1 VRKLHMSAVAA
12 ATTIVLT
19 SAATAA
25 RAQEAAEAAAPPMQM
40 MEEIVVTAQKRE
52 EKLQD
57 VPLSVAAFTGV
68 TLQQAG
74 VDNVTQLTKLV
85 PNMNIN
91 RGTQVSNL
99 RMVVRGVGSAGNS
112 GIDPSIGTFVD
123 GIYVPRP
130 GALVGSFNDMGGVEV
145 LRGPQG
151 TLFGRNATVGG
162 ILFRTADPT
171 SELGGNVEVQMGK
184 YGMQRY
190 TAVLNL
196 PMSDTLSLRM
206 SGLHDSTDGYTRN
219 DFDGQTYGA
228 RDTTAGRLAMKWDI
242 TENLNWTLK
251 VDSSKIG
258 GDGYQPTEIDPKT
271 LTATSTAI
279 LTGFTGGNPPDLTD
293 PFDGQTNQLIYGHL
307 NDRQWGVASNF
318 TWDLDSG
325 YTIRLLSGY
334 RDWTDRQLDGD
345 VVWTVRDLSGRTGS
359 YDSKSQSYELQLI
372 SPTDKLWG
380 GRFDYVA
387 GLYYFQEDFSIGES
401 LSMGSMFCNVF
412 LPAPARPGCN
422 ASTNKDEAA
431 VSTFTQDAS
440 NYAVYAQGNFALTD
454 TLTAVLGGRWTNDD
468 KTGSYEQAINNNYVY
483 LVKFRSPES
492 QQLKNS
498 DSDFTYRAGLNF
510 KPNEDLLLFAS
521 YSTGYKSGGFNSGA
535 GYRAPTL
542 PPQDRVFSKETSDSL
557 EAGVKATLADGRAH
571 VNVTAFLMNLK
582 DFQDRAFDGTT
593 FNVINAGNM
602 RNQGLEADAD
612 WAVTDNL
619 RLFGTFGYLD
629 AEFSKYPNA
638 SCLPYPAQLDP
649 TCVQD
654 LKGKRPVYAAKY
666 QGSAGL
672 QLEGDFG
679 SSVGYL
685 FRTDVSYTGDNNLNS
700 VNDNNPQGIQPA
712 YTLVS
717 ARFSLMFGEDRNYTL
732 SVFGDNLTDEG
743 YCTNKVAQVLDNTLG
758 LRDPVTGGTVMRCG
772 VASPRTYGFSIK
784 AQF

>member
-1 VRKLHMSAVAA
+1 MSAVAV

-19 SAATAA
+19 SAASAA
-25 RAQEAAEAAAPPMQM
+25 RAQEAEEATPSVQM
-40 MEEIVVTAQKRE
+40 LEEIVVTAQKRSE
-52 EKLQD
+52 RLQD
-57 VPLSVAAFTGV
+57 VPLSIAAFNGE
-68 TLQQAG
+68 TLEAAG
-74 VDNVTQLTKLV
+74 VDNIAQLTKLV

-99 RMVVRGVGSAGNS
+99 RMVMRGIGSAGNS

-162 ILFRTADPT
+162 MLFHTADPT
-171 SELGGNVEVQMGK
+171 PDLGGNVELQMGK
-184 YGMQRY
+184 YGTQRY

-206 SGLHDSTDGYTRN
+206 SGLYASTDGFEKN
-219 DFDGQTYGA
+219 LFDGQTYGT
-228 RDTTAGRLAMKWDI
+228 RETTAGRLAMKWDI
-242 TENLNWTLK
+242 TDNLNWTVK
-251 VDSSKIG
+251 IDSSTIG

-271 LTATSTAI
+271 LTATDIAI

-293 PFDGQTNQLIYGHL
+293 PFDGKSNQRIYGHL
-307 NDRQWGVASNF
+307 NDRQWGVASNL
-318 TWDLDSG
+318 TWDLESG
-325 YTIRLLSGY
+325 YTLRLLSGY
-334 RDWTDRQLDGD
+334 RDWTDKQLDGD
-345 VVWTVRDLSGRTGS
+345 VIWTVLDLSGRTGTF
-359 YDSKSQSYELQLI
+359 DSKSQSYELQLI
-372 SPTDKLWG
+372 SPTDKLLG
-380 GRFDYVA
+380 GRLDYVA
-387 GLYYFQEDFSIGES
+387 GLYYFQEDFEIGET
-401 LSMGSMFCNVF
+401 LSMGSMFCSAF
-412 LPAPARPGCN
+412 LPAPARPGCI
-422 ASTNKDEAA
+422 ASPNKDEAT
-431 VSTFTQDAS
+431 VSAFKQDAS
-440 NYAVYAQGNFALTD
+440 NYAIYAQGNFALTD

-468 KTGSYEQAINNNYVY
+468 KTGSYVQTINNPYPY
-483 LVKFRSPES
+483 LVKLRSPED

-498 DSDFTYRAGLNF
+498 DDDFTYRVGLNWT
-510 KPNEDLLLFAS
+510 PNEDLLLFTS

-542 PPQDRVFSKETSDSL
+542 PPLDRVFSKETSDSF
-557 EAGVKATLADGRAH
+557 EVGMKSTLADGRAH
-571 VNVTAFLMNLK
+571 VNLTAFLMNLH

-602 RNQGLEADAD
+602 RNKGLEADAD
-612 WAVTDNL
+612 WAVNEHL
-619 RLFGTFGYLD
+619 LLFGTFGYLD

-638 SCLPYPAQLDP
+638 SCLPYPAQVDP

-672 QLEGDFG
+672 QLEGDLG
-679 SSVGYL
+679 SNVGYL
-685 FRTDVSYTGDNNLNS
+685 FRTDVNYTSDNNLNS
-700 VNDNNPQGIQPA
+700 VNDNNPQGIQPS
-712 YTLVS
+712 YTLLS
-717 ARFSLMFGEDRNYTL
+717 ARFSLMFGADRNFTL
-732 SVFGDNLTDEG
+732 TLFGDNLTDEG

-772 VASPRTYGFSIK
+772 VAPPRTYGFSIK